1 MLHGLSAAF
10 LYSALLISFV
20 FEGGQEVPGGTGFFV
35 GTESCG
41 ICFVTNRH
49 VIVEAKKLGREKKL
63 GEIKRIIIKGKSG
76 GGELRY
82 NDNFVF
88 DAHEWNIAF
97 PQNNDDDIAVLYGI
111 SGQQE
116 GQPVFIERE
125 MLATESYFEDEGN
138 LGVYDYVAVPGF
150 HPGYD
155 SSTNRPLFR
164 GGNISSDPRYG
175 HSARIDGRPYKYY
188 KNLVVYETFA
198 YPGSSG
204 SPVFALQKGIKPGEG
219 ISFPAYRPARLIGI
233 QSMMRPVNLGERTG
247 SHHSGLSYFFKSS
260 VILEILDSIAKG

>member
-1 MLHGLSAAF
+1 MLHGLSAIF

-20 FEGGQEVPGGTGFFV
+20 FEGGHEVPASATGFFV
-35 GTESCG
+35 GTGSRPP
-41 ICFVTNRH
+41 CFITNRH
-49 VIVEAKKLGREKKL
+49 VIAEMEKLGKEKKL
-63 GEIKRIIIKGKSG
+63 GKIKRIIIKGKSDS
-76 GGELRY
+76 GEPRY

-88 DAHEWNIAF
+88 DAHEWNLAF
-97 PQNNDDDIAVLYGI
+97 PKNNDDDIAVLYGI
-111 SGQQE
+111 RGRQE
-116 GQPVFIERE
+116 GQPVSINRD

-155 SSTNRPLFR
+155 TTTNRPIFR

-175 HSARIDGRPYKYY
+175 HSARIEGGPYKYY

-198 YPGSSG
+198 YRGSSG

-219 ISFPAYRPARLIGI
+219 VSFPAYRPARLIGI
-233 QSMMRPVNLGERTG
+233 QSMMKKDEVGA
-247 SHHSGLSYFFKSS
+247 HSGLSYFFKSS
-260 VILEILDSIAKG
+260 AILEILDSIPKG